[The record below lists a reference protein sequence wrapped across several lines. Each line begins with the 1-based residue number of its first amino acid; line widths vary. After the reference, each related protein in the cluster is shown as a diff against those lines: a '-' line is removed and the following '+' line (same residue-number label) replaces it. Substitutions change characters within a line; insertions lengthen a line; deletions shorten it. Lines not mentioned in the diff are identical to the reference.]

1 MQPHNVYNTTNF
13 LFMLVT
19 VVVYSSTA
27 YIPAI
32 VLERPLY
39 IRCCAL
45 FSQGCSTQL
54 ELMSCPSSPDMA
66 GGPAAAVRHLNL
78 QVMLTAQP
86 VYATSMATSASPCIG
101 SGTTGCISR

>member
-1 MQPHNVYNTTNF
+1 MYNTTNF

-39 IRCCAL
+39 IR
-45 FSQGCSTQL
+45 QGTCFRYS
-54 ELMSCPSSPDMA
+54 
-66 GGPAAAVRHLNL
+66 VRL
-78 QVMLTAQP
+78 
-86 VYATSMATSASPCIG
+86 
-101 SGTTGCISR
+101 

>member
-39 IRCCAL
+39 IRCHTL
-45 FSQGCSTQL
+45 FSKGCS
-54 ELMSCPSSPDMA
+54 EPSW
-66 GGPAAAVRHLNL
+66 
-78 QVMLTAQP
+78 
-86 VYATSMATSASPCIG
+86 IG
-101 SGTTGCISR
+101 